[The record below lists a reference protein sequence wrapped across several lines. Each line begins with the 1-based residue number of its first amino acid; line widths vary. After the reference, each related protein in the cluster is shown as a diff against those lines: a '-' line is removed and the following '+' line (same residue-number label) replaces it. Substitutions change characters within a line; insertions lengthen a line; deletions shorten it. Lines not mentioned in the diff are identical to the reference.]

1 MVRWAL
7 ARSRRVRTQAVNV
20 SGGRVDGHERMLVN
34 FFYAHNVGHAVE
46 ALHYCLG
53 HYLADPSRE
62 ICVAL
67 NAATPVEIAGFCPFV
82 SQTFAVDHPL
92 LDPCPDSAARQ
103 SGIPR
108 RWDWV
113 LDDVRRRQAAQ
124 PATFPGLRDYYAT
137 SDRRLTASIGR
148 DGRHVESA
156 RLRAR

>member
-1 MVRWAL
+1 MTGQE
-7 ARSRRVRTQAVNV
+7 RV
-20 SGGRVDGHERMLVN
+20 LVN

-46 ALHYCLG
+46 ALRYCLG

-67 NAATPVEIAGFCPFV
+67 NVATPVEIAGFCPFV

-92 LDPCPDSAARQ
+92 LDACPDSAARQ

-113 LDDVRRRQAAQ
+113 LDDSAGDRPCSSRCFQVSATTTRR
-124 PATFPGLRDYYAT
+124 ATG
-137 SDRRLTASIGR
+137 S
-148 DGRHVESA
+148 
-156 RLRAR
+156 